1 MQGFDGY
8 SKLSIFNTKVTD
20 KVNMSV
26 GQHYVQTLP
35 SMRIMLTN
43 DGFNLHVDKGFGE
56 NYFIQKRQRMG
67 ANLSKTN
74 INGGMCL
81 EYLKNEEELRQEY
94 KEKQS
99 KSFDINK

>member
-1 MQGFDGY
+1 MQGFDDY

-56 NYFIQKRQRMG
+56 NHFIQKRQRMG